1 MYQYLT
7 EAHQFSS
14 VHYFLMDVD
23 AFGVDL
29 GPESSLTATLES
41 DSLLTFHQEDE
52 RSPEGLAA
60 LGQGSVHL
68 PPIQLKFSTA
78 FLQLLLLTNPF
89 ESWET

>member
-1 MYQYLT
+1 
-7 EAHQFSS
+7 
-14 VHYFLMDVD
+14 MDVD

-52 RSPEGLAA
+52 RSSEGLAA
-60 LGQGSVHL
+60 LGQGCLHL

-78 FLQLLLLTNPF
+78 FLRLLPLMNPCK
-89 ESWET
+89 SWEI